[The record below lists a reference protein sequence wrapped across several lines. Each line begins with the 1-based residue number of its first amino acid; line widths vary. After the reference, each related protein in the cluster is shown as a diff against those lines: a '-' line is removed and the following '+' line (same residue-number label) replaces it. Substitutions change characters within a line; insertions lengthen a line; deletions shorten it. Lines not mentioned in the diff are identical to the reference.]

1 MVNQKDIAAAA
12 GVSRATVSR
21 AFTQNA
27 NISPKTLN
35 KIQNAMERLGLKP
48 IPWYPAGDN
57 KKSRHVMVMAGDVAN
72 EFYAHIIKGICDKFH
87 TLGIYSIV
95 CNSNYDS
102 HFEEEQIRY
111 AQENGCLGI
120 ILVTAGESVTLVER
134 LKKTSIPVILV
145 NRYIHSLDMDMV
157 CLDNYSGG
165 YTAANCLLQS
175 GHTKIAVLSGGRHS
189 TPQQDRVRGFR
200 DAIRDFG
207 NSSITCS
214 VFYGEQVAER
224 GERFADTLISTP
236 GAYTAVFAPFC
247 LIAYGLVNR
256 LRKFDVTVP
265 KDLSIICF
273 DDSVLI
279 DERGLN
285 LSTVSY
291 DPYTMGLYAA
301 DTLMRRLENSRAG
314 KIRLLLEPELIDR
327 GSVIKP
333 L

>member
-1 MVNQKDIAAAA
+1 MINQKDIAAAA

-35 KIQNAMERLGLKP
+35 KIQNAMERLGLDP
-48 IPWYPAGDN
+48 IPWYPAGEN
-57 KKSRHVMVMAGDVAN
+57 KKSRHVVVMAGDVAN
-72 EFYAHIIKGICDKFH
+72 EFYSHIIKGICDKFQ
-87 TLGIYSIV
+87 TLGIYPIV

-102 HFEEEQIRY
+102 QFEEEQIRF

-120 ILVTAGESVTLVER
+120 ILVTAVESETLVER

-157 CLDNYSGG
+157 CIDNYGGG
-165 YTAANCLLQS
+165 YTAANCLLQN
-175 GHTKIAVLSGGRHS
+175 GHIKIAHLAGEKHS

-207 NSSITCS
+207 KRSVTHN
-214 VFYGEQVAER
+214 VFYGEQSAER
-224 GERFADTLISTP
+224 GERFAETIIKNP
-236 GAYTAVFAPFC
+236 EAYTAVFAPAC
-247 LIAYGLVNR
+247 PIAYGLVNR
-256 LRKFDVTVP
+256 LRRAGITVP
-265 KDLSIICF
+265 KDLSVICF

-285 LSTVSY
+285 LSTVGY
-291 DPYTMGLYAA
+291 DPYTMGVYAA
-301 DTLMRRLENSRAG
+301 DTLVRRLENSHTG
-314 KIRLLLEPELIDR
+314 KFRLLLEPVLIDR
-327 GSVIKP
+327 GSVMQP
-333 L
+333 